1 MIYAGKFK
9 EKIKIY
15 KIETFREPDGF
26 MRQEKKEVL
35 ATYAEKKQAR
45 GFTLLMNNTDLLKAY
60 TNFIIRFPKTEID
73 RKMQVEHKGIFY
85 SIEYLNNVNE
95 ADEILEMQ
103 CKAVEK

>member
-15 KIETFREPDGF
+15 KIKPSRESDGF
-26 MRQEKKEVL
+26 MKPGKIEVL

-45 GFTLLMNNTDLLKAY
+45 GFTLLMNNTDLLKTY

-73 RKMQVEHKGIFY
+73 RKMLVEHKGRFY

-95 ADEILEMQ
+95 ANEILEIQ

>member
-15 KIETFREPDGF
+15 KIKTLRESDGF
-26 MRQEKKEVL
+26 MEPEREEVL
-35 ATYAEKKQAR
+35 STYAEKKQAR
-45 GFTLLMNNTDLLKAY
+45 GFTLLMNNTDLLKTY
-60 TNFIIRFPKTEID
+60 TNFIIRFPKTKID
-73 RKMQVEHKGIFY
+73 RKMQVEHKGRFY